1 MFLFVIFG
9 VKLFVGLY
17 SLKFCL
23 FRLVEGNIFIE
34 LVIIVYLLDRML
46 LNRLEYSRML
56 NCDGFLI
63 SCMVVLLM
71 YICVSLIFGYF
82 VVILLMIFCYKIE
95 DCSMLVL
102 LIDVILWWCL
112 WVDLNVM
119 WAICLIL
126 KWWYILVLKVFL
138 YCLLFLWFF
147 GWLK

>member
-9 VKLFVGLY
+9 VELFVGLY

-119 WAICLIL
+119 WVICLVL

>member
-82 VVILLMIFCYKIE
+82 VVILLTIFCYKIE

-119 WAICLIL
+119 WVICLIL

>member
-119 WAICLIL
+119 WVICLIL

>member
-9 VKLFVGLY
+9 VELFVGLY

-119 WAICLIL
+119 WVICLIL

>member
-9 VKLFVGLY
+9 VELFVGLY

-102 LIDVILWWCL
+102 LIDVILW
-112 WVDLNVM
+112 
-119 WAICLIL
+119 
-126 KWWYILVLKVFL
+126 
-138 YCLLFLWFF
+138 
-147 GWLK
+147 

>member
-9 VKLFVGLY
+9 VELFVGLY

-119 WAICLIL
+119 WVICLIL

-138 YCLLFLWFF
+138 YCLLFLRFF

>member
-9 VKLFVGLY
+9 VELFVGLY

-56 NCDGFLI
+56 NCDGSLI

-119 WAICLIL
+119 WVICLIL